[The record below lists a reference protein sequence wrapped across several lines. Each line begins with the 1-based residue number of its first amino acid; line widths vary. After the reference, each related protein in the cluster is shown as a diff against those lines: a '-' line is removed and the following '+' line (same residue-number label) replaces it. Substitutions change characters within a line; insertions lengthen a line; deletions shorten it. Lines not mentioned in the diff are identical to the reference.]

1 MDLQFKDLFVFPH
14 EFLGSLKHSMEVLH
28 QTMPDVVAISEMVW
42 GSLVQASTRA
52 VYCTTLHMCTYAVV
66 VCW

>member
-28 QTMPDVVAISEMVW
+28 QTMPDVVAISETVW
-42 GSLVQASTRA
+42 GSLVQASTQA
-52 VYCTTLHMCTYAVV
+52 VYCTTLHKCAYAVV